1 MSIKHQLKRGINC
14 LVAQLRKV
22 NIFPRLLLV
31 FSTLLIASTVF
42 ITFFNQKNYA
52 AEAETNAVKYL
63 SILVQNA
70 SLELVQEKEQIELG
84 LLPFIQN
91 ENVLHA
97 ISENNELYGSEQPDD
112 VKTQEKMRKNR
123 YMIEQTL
130 RSVKNNVNG
139 VKAALFVT
147 ENAQYQMLAEKE
159 GASTPYIRNLDE
171 FHKSEI
177 YQKAVAAQGY
187 PSWRDSVKDTS
198 NLIYENKMD
207 VVGILGCVTVSCQV
221 YEPATR
227 KPLGVLVCCVYPQHF
242 TEMLSKYSSQ
252 DGGNTFI
259 VGENGLVEGI
269 SASLSAPPFLR
280 QNNTFI
286 QRVFSQHQGSLLLE
300 SQGQQLLVNYCGEKG
315 FPIHIVNLTYRDY
328 ALQTVRRISRLSFVV
343 LGVVITIGA
352 FGFYL
357 AAVSISRPVNR
368 LIYAMKR
375 VGAGDFSAVYKATS
389 HDEIGLLCGEF
400 DLMVAD
406 MKKLID
412 QVYVAEIREKSLAL
426 GEKTAQL
433 NALQMQISPHF
444 LYNTLDMI
452 RWQCMYDS
460 GGESAASDMIEKFCT
475 LLRMTIKGD
484 QKKETVQESLLHA
497 ETYLEVVN
505 FRHTNKIQLNTRISF
520 DPTAYLLPCL
530 SLQPILENA
539 IRHGFS
545 GEEMAD
551 SSIFIVGSLDGNGN
565 MQLRISDNGHG
576 MSEEQLEALRA
587 SMENSE
593 LTKNSIGL
601 QNVNQRCKLC
611 YGQNYGIQIESE
623 PGVGTEVVLTVPAEP
638 AVHEGG
644 KPIV

>member
-198 NLIYENKMD
+198 NLIYENKMVHRIAFND
-207 VVGILGCVTVSCQV
+207 IDNLLRQHFRIQRI
-221 YEPATR
+221 ENR
-227 KPLGVLVCCVYPQHF
+227 CCVHPSHCNNAIKMHNV
-242 TEMLSKYSSQ
+242 TEINCQ
-252 DGGNTFI
+252 C
-259 VGENGLVEGI
+259 
-269 SASLSAPPFLR
+269 R
-280 QNNTFI
+280 QN
-286 QRVFSQHQGSLLLE
+286 
-300 SQGQQLLVNYCGEKG
+300 
-315 FPIHIVNLTYRDY
+315 
-328 ALQTVRRISRLSFVV
+328 
-343 LGVVITIGA
+343 
-352 FGFYL
+352 
-357 AAVSISRPVNR
+357 
-368 LIYAMKR
+368 
-375 VGAGDFSAVYKATS
+375 
-389 HDEIGLLCGEF
+389 
-400 DLMVAD
+400 
-406 MKKLID
+406 
-412 QVYVAEIREKSLAL
+412 
-426 GEKTAQL
+426 
-433 NALQMQISPHF
+433 
-444 LYNTLDMI
+444 
-452 RWQCMYDS
+452 
-460 GGESAASDMIEKFCT
+460 
-475 LLRMTIKGD
+475 
-484 QKKETVQESLLHA
+484 
-497 ETYLEVVN
+497 
-505 FRHTNKIQLNTRISF
+505 HTNACAEYQQQHHRN
-520 DPTAYLLPCL
+520 
-530 SLQPILENA
+530 
-539 IRHGFS
+539 
-545 GEEMAD
+545 GE
-551 SSIFIVGSLDGNGN
+551 
-565 MQLRISDNGHG
+565 
-576 MSEEQLEALRA
+576 
-587 SMENSE
+587 
-593 LTKNSIGL
+593 
-601 QNVNQRCKLC
+601 
-611 YGQNYGIQIESE
+611 
-623 PGVGTEVVLTVPAEP
+623 
-638 AVHEGG
+638 
-644 KPIV
+644 